1 VKEMESIQLKITGMK
16 CGGCVSTV
24 EKLLI
29 NSDGI
34 ENVSVNLLTESAY
47 FEIINTNFEIETVL
61 ETLKE
66 EGFPST
72 VYINDFSK
80 KINKSELEKKK
91 KWNNQWQKLTFAL
104 LLLLFSGLGHL
115 AEGKYINLPILGN
128 IFFHASL
135 ATLALI
141 LPGRQII
148 INGFKAFI
156 KNRPDMDSLVA
167 LGVTSAYITSILSLI
182 LPTFGFP
189 CFFNEPVML
198 LGFILVGRFLEERAR
213 YQTGSSIGEL
223 LDLQPEMA
231 NIYTDDNQIKSIRV
245 NALKPNQ
252 EIRVLAGD
260 RVPAD
265 CIVIQ
270 GNSYVDVSHI
280 TGESKP
286 IEVKEGENLVNG
298 SLNLNSTL
306 RLKVQKVGKDSSLAK
321 LVNLIESV
329 NAKKPSIQ
337 RMADKIAGKFTYFV
351 LAFAIFSFFFW
362 WKGAK
367 QIWPDLLIHSH
378 NELISNSIHTLH
390 SSLGSNAENFLSLAI
405 QLSIAVLVIAC
416 PCALGLATPT
426 VITVASGKAAKKG
439 VLFKGGDKIEM
450 ASKINHIIFD
460 KTGTLTKGRPF
471 IVDYKHNNDHSFLL
485 KIAASLESE
494 SRHPIAKALTQ
505 EAKKQKLSFFPIKKI
520 TTETGRGISGELH
533 SIDGEINIGN
543 IDWLIS
549 KGIII
554 DNHAKKSIETEETK
568 TNTIIGVSIKKN
580 LLGFILLGDLM
591 REDSIKT
598 VQNLRKNKFK
608 ISILSGDRKQT
619 VVTLAKQIG
628 CKENEVRWEL
638 LPQMKLK
645 CIENFKL
652 DNKVAM
658 IGDGINDV
666 PALASSDLGIAVGSG
681 TQIAK
686 ANADVLLMGDQ
697 LNALPYAFNLAKKT
711 IRKIKQNLIWA
722 FGYNLIAIPIA
733 AGILFPKYGIL
744 LTPSMAA
751 LLMATSSITVVINA
765 LSLD

>member
-1 VKEMESIQLKITGMK
+1 MESIQLSITGMK

-24 EKLLI
+24 EKILN

-47 FEIINTNFEIETVL
+47 FEITQKHIAIEAVL
-61 ETLKE
+61 KNLKE
-66 EGFPST
+66 NGFPSKI
-72 VYINDFSK
+72 YINDFSK
-80 KINKSELEKKK
+80 KINKAELEKKK
-91 KWNNQWQKLTFAL
+91 NWNNQWKKLTFAL
-104 LLLLFSGLGHL
+104 FLLLFSGLGHL
-115 AEGKYINLPILGN
+115 AEGRYISFPILGN

-135 ATLALI
+135 ATLAL
-141 LPGRQII
+141 LFPGRGII
-148 INGFKAFI
+148 INGFKSFI

-167 LGVTSAYITSILSLI
+167 LGVTSAYITSLLSLI
-182 LPTFGFP
+182 FPATGFP

-198 LGFILVGRFLEERAR
+198 LGFILIGRFLEERAR

-223 LDLQPEMA
+223 LDLQPEIA
-231 NIYTDDNQIKSIRV
+231 NIYTKDNQIKSIRV
-245 NALKPNQ
+245 NTLRPSQ
-252 EIRVLAGD
+252 EIQVLAGD

-265 CIVIQ
+265 CIVTQ

-286 IEVKEGENLVNG
+286 IEVKEGDNLSSG

-306 RLKVQKVGKDSSLAK
+306 RLKVQKVGGDSSLAK

-329 NAKKPSIQ
+329 NARKPRIQ
-337 RMADKIAGKFTYFV
+337 RIADEIAGKFTYFV
-351 LAFAIFSFFFW
+351 LIFATLTFFFW
-362 WKGAK
+362 WKGARN
-367 QIWPDLLIHSH
+367 IWPDLLSH
-378 NELISNSIHTLH
+378 NHQFITHSSHTLH

-460 KTGTLTKGRPF
+460 KTGTLTKGKPF
-471 IVDYKHNNDHSFLL
+471 IVNYKNNDDYSFLL
-485 KIAASLESE
+485 KIAASLEKE
-494 SRHPIAKALTQ
+494 SRHPIANALIR
-505 EAKKQKLSFFPIKKI
+505 EAKKQNLSLFPIKKI
-520 TTETGRGISGELH
+520 VTHSGRGISGELE
-533 SIDGEINIGN
+533 SIDGLINIGN
-543 IDWLIS
+543 IEWLLS

-554 DNHAKKSIETEETK
+554 DSDAKEVIENEETK
-568 TNTIIGVSIKKN
+568 TNTIIGVSIKDK
-580 LLGFILLGDLM
+580 LLGFIFLGDLL
-591 REDSIKT
+591 RDDSIET

-608 ISILSGDRKQT
+608 INILSGDRKQT
-619 VVTLAKQIG
+619 VLALAKKIG
-628 CKENEVRWEL
+628 FKETEVKWDL
-638 LPQMKLK
+638 LPEMKLK
-645 CIENFKL
+645 TIENLKM

-686 ANADVLLMGDQ
+686 ANADVVLMGDQ
-697 LNALPYAFNLAKKT
+697 LNGLPYALNLAKKT
-711 IRKIKQNLIWA
+711 IRKIKQNLTWA
-722 FGYNLIAIPIA
+722 FGYNLLAIPLA

-744 LTPSMAA
+744 LTPSIAA
-751 LLMATSSITVVINA
+751 LLMAISSITVVINA

>member
-1 VKEMESIQLKITGMK
+1 MESIQLNINGMK
-16 CGGCVSTV
+16 CGGCVNTV
-24 EKLLI
+24 ENILK

-47 FEIINTNFEIETVL
+47 FEITQKHIEIEAVL
-61 ETLKE
+61 KNLKE
-66 EGFPST
+66 NGFPSKI
-72 VYINDFSK
+72 YINDFSK
-80 KINKSELEKKK
+80 KINKAELEKKK
-91 KWNNQWQKLTFAL
+91 SWNNQWKKLTFAL

-115 AEGKYINLPILGN
+115 AEGRYINFPKLGN

-135 ATLALI
+135 ATLALL
-141 LPGRQII
+141 LPGRGII
-148 INGFKAFI
+148 INGFKSFI

-167 LGVTSAYITSILSLI
+167 LGVISAYTTSLLSLI
-182 LPTFGFP
+182 FPATGFP

-198 LGFILVGRFLEERAR
+198 LGFILIGRYLEERAR

-231 NIYTDDNQIKSIRV
+231 NIFTEDNQIKSVRV
-245 NALKPNQ
+245 NTLRPEQ
-252 EIRVLAGD
+252 EIQVLAGD

-265 CIVIQ
+265 CIVTR
-270 GNSYVDVSHI
+270 GNSYVFVSLI
-280 TGESKP
+280 TGESKAV
-286 IEVKEGENLVNG
+286 EVKEGENLSSG

-306 RLKVQKVGKDSSLAK
+306 RLKVLRVGGDSSLAK

-329 NAKKPSIQ
+329 NARKPRIQSI
-337 RMADKIAGKFTYFV
+337 ADEIAGKFTYFV
-351 LAFAIFSFFFW
+351 LIFATLTFFFW

-367 QIWPDLLIHSH
+367 NIWPDLLSH
-378 NELISNSIHTLH
+378 NHELITHSSHTLH

-450 ASKINHIIFD
+450 ASKINQIIFD
-460 KTGTLTKGRPF
+460 KTGTLTKGKPF
-471 IVDYKHNNDHSFLL
+471 IVDYKNNDDHSFLL
-485 KIAASLESE
+485 RVAASLEKE
-494 SRHPIAKALTQ
+494 SRHPIADALIQ
-505 EAKKQKLSFFPIKKI
+505 EAKNQNLSLFPIKKI
-520 TTETGRGISGELH
+520 FTHSGRGISGELE
-533 SIDGEINIGN
+533 SIDGLINIGN
-543 IDWLIS
+543 IEWLLS

-554 DNHAKKSIETEETK
+554 DSDAKKVIENEETK
-568 TNTIIGVSIKKN
+568 TNTIIGVSIKDK
-580 LLGFILLGDLM
+580 LLGFILLGDLL
-591 REDSIKT
+591 RDDSIKT
-598 VQNLRKNKFK
+598 VQNLRENKFK
-608 ISILSGDRKQT
+608 INILSGDRKLT
-619 VVTLAKQIG
+619 VLALAKKIG
-628 CKENEVRWEL
+628 CKETEVKWDL
-638 LPQMKLK
+638 LPEMKLK
-645 CIENFKL
+645 TIENFKI

-686 ANADVLLMGDQ
+686 ANADVVLMGDQ
-697 LNALPYAFNLAKKT
+697 LNGLPYALNLAKKT

-722 FGYNLIAIPIA
+722 FGYNLLAIPLA

-744 LTPSMAA
+744 LTPSIAA
-751 LLMATSSITVVINA
+751 LLMAISSITVVINA

>member
-1 VKEMESIQLKITGMK
+1 MESVQLSITGMK

-24 EKLLI
+24 EKILN

-47 FEIINTNFEIETVL
+47 FEITQKHIEIETVL
-61 ETLKE
+61 KNLKKN
-66 EGFPST
+66 GFPSK

-80 KINKSELEKKK
+80 KINKAELEKKK
-91 KWNNQWQKLTFAL
+91 KWNNQWKKLTFAL

-115 AEGKYINLPILGN
+115 AEGRYLNFPILGS

-135 ATLALI
+135 ATLAL
-141 LPGRQII
+141 LFPGRGII
-148 INGFKAFI
+148 INGFKSFI

-167 LGVTSAYITSILSLI
+167 LGVTSAYTTSLLSLI
-182 LPTFGFP
+182 FPATGFP

-198 LGFILVGRFLEERAR
+198 LGFILIGRFLEERAR

-231 NIYTDDNQIKSIRV
+231 NIFTEDNKIKSIRV
-245 NALKPNQ
+245 NTLRPDQ
-252 EIRVLAGD
+252 EIQVLAGD

-265 CIVIQ
+265 CIVTQ

-286 IEVKEGENLVNG
+286 IEVKEGGNLSSG

-306 RLKVQKVGKDSSLAK
+306 KLKVQKVGGDSSLAK

-329 NAKKPSIQ
+329 NARKPRIQ
-337 RMADKIAGKFTYFV
+337 RIADEIAGKFTYFV
-351 LAFAIFSFFFW
+351 LIFATLTFFFW
-362 WKGAK
+362 WKGARN
-367 QIWPDLLIHSH
+367 IWPDLLINNHQFITHS
-378 NELISNSIHTLH
+378 SHTLH

-460 KTGTLTKGRPF
+460 KTGTLTKGKPF
-471 IVDYKHNNDHSFLL
+471 IVDYKNNDDHSFLL
-485 KIAASLESE
+485 RIAASLEKE
-494 SRHPIAKALTQ
+494 SRHPIADALIQ
-505 EAKKQKLSFFPIKKI
+505 EAKKQNLSLFPIKKI
-520 TTETGRGISGELH
+520 FTYSGRGISGELD
-533 SIDGEINIGN
+533 SIDGLINIGN
-543 IDWLIS
+543 IEWLLS

-554 DNHAKKSIETEETK
+554 DSDAKKVIENEETK
-568 TNTIIGVSIKKN
+568 TNTIIGVSIKDK
-580 LLGFILLGDLM
+580 LLGFIFLGDLL
-591 REDSIKT
+591 RDDSIKT
-598 VQNLRKNKFK
+598 VQNLRENKFK
-608 ISILSGDRKQT
+608 INILSGDRKQT
-619 VVTLAKQIG
+619 VLALAKKIG
-628 CKENEVRWEL
+628 CKETEVKWDL
-638 LPQMKLK
+638 LPEMKLK
-645 CIENFKL
+645 TIEKL
-652 DNKVAM
+652 KINNKVAM

-686 ANADVLLMGDQ
+686 ANADVVLMGDQ
-697 LNALPYAFNLAKKT
+697 LNGLPYALNLSKKT
-711 IRKIKQNLIWA
+711 LRKIKQNLTWA
-722 FGYNLIAIPIA
+722 FGYNLLAIPLA

-744 LTPSMAA
+744 LTPSIAA
-751 LLMATSSITVVINA
+751 LLMAISSITVVINA

>member
-1 VKEMESIQLKITGMK
+1 MESIQLSITGMK

-24 EKLLI
+24 EKILK

-47 FEIINTNFEIETVL
+47 FEITQKQIELEAVL
-61 ETLKE
+61 ENLKE
-66 EGFPST
+66 NGFPSKI
-72 VYINDFSK
+72 YINDFSK
-80 KINKSELEKKK
+80 KINKAELEKKK

-115 AEGKYINLPILGN
+115 AEGGYISFPILGN

-135 ATLALI
+135 ATLAL
-141 LPGRQII
+141 LFPGREII
-148 INGFKAFI
+148 INGFKSFI
-156 KNRPDMDSLVA
+156 KNHPDMDSLVA
-167 LGVTSAYITSILSLI
+167 LGVTSAYMTSFLSLI
-182 LPTFGFP
+182 FPSTGFP

-198 LGFILVGRFLEERAR
+198 LGFILIGRFLEERAR
-213 YQTGSSIGEL
+213 YQTSSSIGEL
-223 LDLQPEMA
+223 LDLQPEVA
-231 NIYTDDNQIKSIRV
+231 NIYTEDNQIKSIRV

-252 EIRVLAGD
+252 EIQVLAGD
-260 RVPAD
+260 RIPAD

-270 GNSYVDVSHI
+270 GNSYIDVSHI

-286 IEVKEGENLVNG
+286 IEVKEGENLSSG

-306 RLKVQKVGKDSSLAK
+306 KLRVQKVGGESSLAK

-329 NAKKPSIQ
+329 NANKAPIQ
-337 RMADKIAGKFTYFV
+337 RIADKVAGKFTYFV
-351 LAFAIFSFFFW
+351 LLFATLSFFFW
-362 WKGAK
+362 WKVAK
-367 QIWPDLLIHSH
+367 QIWPDLLIHNH
-378 NELISNSIHTLH
+378 HHLLTNSSHTLH

-450 ASKINHIIFD
+450 ASKIDHIIFD
-460 KTGTLTKGRPF
+460 KTGTLTKGKPY
-471 IVDYKHNNDHSFLL
+471 IVDYKNSDDQLFLL
-485 KIAASLESE
+485 RVAASLEKE
-494 SRHPIAKALTQ
+494 SRHPIANALIQ
-505 EAKKQKLSFFPIKKI
+505 EAQKQNLSLFPIKKI
-520 TTETGRGISGELH
+520 ITESGRGISGELA
-533 SIDGEINIGN
+533 SIEGVINIGN
-543 IDWLIS
+543 VEWLMS

-554 DNHAKKSIETEETK
+554 DSNAKKSIENEDTQ
-568 TNTIIGVSIKKN
+568 TNTIIGVSIKDK
-580 LLGFILLGDLM
+580 LLGLILLGDLL

-598 VQNLRKNKFK
+598 VQTLRKSKFK
-608 ISILSGDRKQT
+608 INILSGDRKQT
-619 VVTLAKQIG
+619 VLALAKKIG
-628 CKENEVRWEL
+628 CKEKEVKWDL
-638 LPQMKLK
+638 LPQMKLDI
-645 CIENFKL
+645 IENLKIN
-652 DNKVAM
+652 NKVAM

-686 ANADVLLMGDQ
+686 ANADIVLMGDQ
-697 LNALPYAFNLAKKT
+697 LNGLTYALNLAKKT

-722 FGYNLIAIPIA
+722 FGYNLLAIPIA

-744 LTPSMAA
+744 LTPSIAA
-751 LLMATSSITVVINA
+751 LLMAISSITVVFNA

>member
-1 VKEMESIQLKITGMK
+1 MESIQLSITGMK

-24 EKLLI
+24 EKILK

-47 FEIINTNFEIETVL
+47 FEINKQHIEVETVL
-61 ETLKE
+61 QNLKE
-66 EGFPST
+66 NGFPSKIF
-72 VYINDFSK
+72 INDFAE

-115 AEGKYINLPILGN
+115 AEGGYISFPILGN

-135 ATLALI
+135 ATLAL
-141 LPGRQII
+141 LFPGREII
-148 INGFKAFI
+148 INGFKSFI
-156 KNRPDMDSLVA
+156 KNHPDMDSLVA
-167 LGVTSAYITSILSLI
+167 LGVTSAYMTSFLSLI
-182 LPTFGFP
+182 FPSTGFP

-198 LGFILVGRFLEERAR
+198 LGFILIGRFLEERAR
-213 YQTGSSIGEL
+213 YQTSSSIGEL
-223 LDLQPEMA
+223 LDLQPEVA
-231 NIYTDDNQIKSIRV
+231 NIYTEDNQIKSIRV

-252 EIRVLAGD
+252 EIQVLAGD
-260 RVPAD
+260 RIPAD

-270 GNSYVDVSHI
+270 GNSYIDVSHI

-286 IEVKEGENLVNG
+286 VEVKKGENLSSG

-306 RLKVQKVGKDSSLAK
+306 KLRVQKVGGESSLAK

-329 NAKKPSIQ
+329 NANKAPIQ
-337 RMADKIAGKFTYFV
+337 RIADKVAGKFTYFV
-351 LAFAIFSFFFW
+351 LLFATLSFFFW
-362 WKGAK
+362 WKVAK
-367 QIWPDLLIHSH
+367 QIWPNLLIHNH
-378 NELISNSIHTLH
+378 HQLLTNSSHTLH

-450 ASKINHIIFD
+450 ASKIDHIIFD
-460 KTGTLTKGRPF
+460 KTGTLTKGKPH
-471 IVDYKHNNDHSFLL
+471 IVDYKNSNDQLFLL
-485 KIAASLESE
+485 RVAASLEKE
-494 SRHPIAKALTQ
+494 SRHPIANALIQ
-505 EAKKQKLSFFPIKKI
+505 EAQKQNLSLFPIKKI
-520 TTETGRGISGELH
+520 ITESGRGISGELA
-533 SIDGEINIGN
+533 SIEGVINIGN
-543 IDWLIS
+543 VEWLMS

-554 DNHAKKSIETEETK
+554 DSNAKKSIENEDTQ
-568 TNTIIGVSIKKN
+568 TNTIIGVSIKDK
-580 LLGFILLGDLM
+580 LLGLILLGDLL

-598 VQNLRKNKFK
+598 VQTLRKSKFK
-608 ISILSGDRKQT
+608 INILSGDRKQT
-619 VVTLAKQIG
+619 VLALAKKIG
-628 CKENEVRWEL
+628 CKEKEVKWDL
-638 LPQMKLK
+638 LPQMKLDI
-645 CIENFKL
+645 IENLKIN
-652 DNKVAM
+652 NKVAM

-686 ANADVLLMGDQ
+686 ANADIVLMGDQ
-697 LNALPYAFNLAKKT
+697 LNGLTYALNLAKKT

-722 FGYNLIAIPIA
+722 FGYNLLAIPIA

-744 LTPSMAA
+744 LTPSIAA
-751 LLMATSSITVVINA
+751 LLMAISSITVVFNA

>member
-1 VKEMESIQLKITGMK
+1 MESIQLSITGMK

-24 EKLLI
+24 EKILK

-47 FEIINTNFEIETVL
+47 FEINKQHIEVETVL
-61 ETLKE
+61 QNLKE
-66 EGFPST
+66 NGFPSKIF
-72 VYINDFSK
+72 INDFAE

-115 AEGKYINLPILGN
+115 AEGGYISFPILGN

-135 ATLALI
+135 ATLTL
-141 LPGRQII
+141 LFPGREII
-148 INGFKAFI
+148 INGFKSFI
-156 KNRPDMDSLVA
+156 KNHPDMDSLVA
-167 LGVTSAYITSILSLI
+167 LGVTSAYMTSFLSLI
-182 LPTFGFP
+182 FPSTGFP

-198 LGFILVGRFLEERAR
+198 LGFILIGRFLEERAR
-213 YQTGSSIGEL
+213 YQTSSSIGEL
-223 LDLQPEMA
+223 LDLQPEVA
-231 NIYTDDNQIKSIRV
+231 NIYTEDNQIKSIRV

-252 EIRVLAGD
+252 EIQVLAGD
-260 RVPAD
+260 RIPAD

-270 GNSYVDVSHI
+270 GNSYIDVSHI

-286 IEVKEGENLVNG
+286 VEVKKGENLSSG

-306 RLKVQKVGKDSSLAK
+306 KLRVQKVGGESSLAK

-329 NAKKPSIQ
+329 NANKAPIQ
-337 RMADKIAGKFTYFV
+337 RIADKVAGKFTYFV
-351 LAFAIFSFFFW
+351 LLFATLSFFFW
-362 WKGAK
+362 WKVAK
-367 QIWPDLLIHSH
+367 QIWPDLLIHNH
-378 NELISNSIHTLH
+378 HQLLTNSSHTLH

-450 ASKINHIIFD
+450 ASKIDHIIFD
-460 KTGTLTKGRPF
+460 KTGTLTKGKPY
-471 IVDYKHNNDHSFLL
+471 IVDYKNSNDQLFLL
-485 KIAASLESE
+485 RVAASLEKE
-494 SRHPIAKALTQ
+494 SRHPIANALIQ
-505 EAKKQKLSFFPIKKI
+505 EAQKQNLSLFPIKKI
-520 TTETGRGISGELH
+520 ITESGRGISGELA
-533 SIDGEINIGN
+533 SIEGVINIGN
-543 IDWLIS
+543 VEWLMS

-554 DNHAKKSIETEETK
+554 DSNAKKSIENEDTQ
-568 TNTIIGVSIKKN
+568 TNTIIGVSIKDK
-580 LLGFILLGDLM
+580 LLGLILLGDLL

-598 VQNLRKNKFK
+598 VQTLRKSKFK
-608 ISILSGDRKQT
+608 INILSGDRKQT
-619 VVTLAKQIG
+619 VLALAKKIG
-628 CKENEVRWEL
+628 CKEKEVKWDL
-638 LPQMKLK
+638 LPQMKLDI
-645 CIENFKL
+645 IENLKIN
-652 DNKVAM
+652 NKVAM

-686 ANADVLLMGDQ
+686 ANADIVLMGDQ
-697 LNALPYAFNLAKKT
+697 LNGLTYALNLAKKT

-722 FGYNLIAIPIA
+722 FGYNLLAIPIA

-744 LTPSMAA
+744 LTPSIAA
-751 LLMATSSITVVINA
+751 LLMAISSITVVFNA

>member
-1 VKEMESIQLKITGMK
+1 MESIQLSVTGMK

-24 EKLLI
+24 EKILN

-47 FEIINTNFEIETVL
+47 FEITQKHIEIESVL
-61 ETLKE
+61 KNLKE
-66 EGFPST
+66 NGFPSKI
-72 VYINDFSK
+72 YINDFSK
-80 KINKSELEKKK
+80 KINKAELEKKK
-91 KWNNQWQKLTFAL
+91 KWNNQWKKLTFAL

-115 AEGKYINLPILGN
+115 AEGRYINFPILGN

-135 ATLALI
+135 ATLAL
-141 LPGRQII
+141 LFPGRGII
-148 INGFKAFI
+148 INGFKSFI

-167 LGVTSAYITSILSLI
+167 LGVTSAYITSLLSLI
-182 LPTFGFP
+182 FPATGFP

-198 LGFILVGRFLEERAR
+198 LGFILIGRFLEERAR

-231 NIYTDDNQIKSIRV
+231 NIYTEDNQIKSIRV
-245 NALKPNQ
+245 NTLRPNQ
-252 EIRVLAGD
+252 EIQVLAGD

-265 CIVIQ
+265 CIVTR

-286 IEVKEGENLVNG
+286 IEVKEGENLSSG

-306 RLKVQKVGKDSSLAK
+306 RLKVQKVGGDSSLAK

-329 NAKKPSIQ
+329 NARKPRIQSI
-337 RMADKIAGKFTYFV
+337 ADEIAGKFTYFV
-351 LAFAIFSFFFW
+351 LIFATLTFFFW
-362 WKGAK
+362 WKGARN
-367 QIWPDLLIHSH
+367 IWPDLLSH
-378 NELISNSIHTLH
+378 NNQFITHSSHTLH

-460 KTGTLTKGRPF
+460 KTGTLTKGKPF
-471 IVDYKHNNDHSFLL
+471 IVDYKNNDDHSFLL
-485 KIAASLESE
+485 KIAASLEKE
-494 SRHPIAKALTQ
+494 SRHPIADALIQ
-505 EAKKQKLSFFPIKKI
+505 EAKKQNLSLFPIKKI
-520 TTETGRGISGELH
+520 FTHSGRGISGELE
-533 SIDGEINIGN
+533 SIDGLINIGN
-543 IDWLIS
+543 IEWLLS

-554 DNHAKKSIETEETK
+554 DSDAKKVIENEETK
-568 TNTIIGVSIKKN
+568 TNTIIGVSIKDK
-580 LLGFILLGDLM
+580 LLGFILLGDLL
-591 REDSIKT
+591 RDDSIKT
-598 VQNLRKNKFK
+598 VQNLRENKFK
-608 ISILSGDRKQT
+608 INILSGDRKQT
-619 VVTLAKQIG
+619 VLALAKKIG
-628 CKENEVRWEL
+628 CKETEVKWDL
-638 LPQMKLK
+638 LPEMKLK
-645 CIENFKL
+645 TIENLKIN
-652 DNKVAM
+652 NKVAM

-686 ANADVLLMGDQ
+686 ANADVVLMGDQ
-697 LNALPYAFNLAKKT
+697 LNGLPYALNLAKKT
-711 IRKIKQNLIWA
+711 IRKIKQNLTWA
-722 FGYNLIAIPIA
+722 FGYNLLAIPLA

-744 LTPSMAA
+744 LTPSIAA
-751 LLMATSSITVVINA
+751 LLMAISSITVVINA

>member
-1 VKEMESIQLKITGMK
+1 MESIQLSITGMK

-24 EKLLI
+24 EKILK

-47 FEIINTNFEIETVL
+47 FEINKQHIEVETVL
-61 ETLKE
+61 QNLKE
-66 EGFPST
+66 NGFPSKIF
-72 VYINDFSK
+72 INDFAE

-115 AEGKYINLPILGN
+115 AEGGYISLPILGN

-135 ATLALI
+135 ATLAL
-141 LPGRQII
+141 LFPGREII
-148 INGFKAFI
+148 INGFKSFI
-156 KNRPDMDSLVA
+156 KNHPDMDSLVA
-167 LGVTSAYITSILSLI
+167 LGVTSAYMTSFLSLI
-182 LPTFGFP
+182 FPSTGFP

-198 LGFILVGRFLEERAR
+198 LGFILIGRFLEERAR
-213 YQTGSSIGEL
+213 YQTSSSIGEL
-223 LDLQPEMA
+223 LDLQPEVA
-231 NIYTDDNQIKSIRV
+231 NIYTEDNQIKSIRV

-252 EIRVLAGD
+252 EIQVLAGD
-260 RVPAD
+260 RIPAD

-270 GNSYVDVSHI
+270 GNSYIDVSHI

-286 IEVKEGENLVNG
+286 VEVKKGENLSSG

-306 RLKVQKVGKDSSLAK
+306 KLRVQKVGGESSLAK

-329 NAKKPSIQ
+329 NANKAPIQ
-337 RMADKIAGKFTYFV
+337 RIADKVAGKFTYFV
-351 LAFAIFSFFFW
+351 LLFATLSFFFW
-362 WKGAK
+362 WKVAK
-367 QIWPDLLIHSH
+367 QIWPDLLIHNH
-378 NELISNSIHTLH
+378 HQLLTNSSHTLH

-450 ASKINHIIFD
+450 ASKIDHIIFD
-460 KTGTLTKGRPF
+460 KTGTLTKGKPY
-471 IVDYKHNNDHSFLL
+471 IVDYKNSNDQLFLL
-485 KIAASLESE
+485 RVAASLEKE
-494 SRHPIAKALTQ
+494 SRHPIANALIQ
-505 EAKKQKLSFFPIKKI
+505 EAQKQNLSLFPIKKI
-520 TTETGRGISGELH
+520 ITESGRGISGELA
-533 SIDGEINIGN
+533 SIEGVINIGN
-543 IDWLIS
+543 VEWLMS

-554 DNHAKKSIETEETK
+554 DSNAKKSIENEDTQ
-568 TNTIIGVSIKKN
+568 TNTIIGVSIKDK
-580 LLGFILLGDLM
+580 LLGLILLGDLL

-598 VQNLRKNKFK
+598 VQTLRKSKFK
-608 ISILSGDRKQT
+608 INILSGDRKQT
-619 VVTLAKQIG
+619 VLALAKKIG
-628 CKENEVRWEL
+628 CKEKEVKWDL
-638 LPQMKLK
+638 LPQMKLDI
-645 CIENFKL
+645 IENLKIN
-652 DNKVAM
+652 NKVAM

-686 ANADVLLMGDQ
+686 ANADIVLMGDQ
-697 LNALPYAFNLAKKT
+697 LNGLTYALNLAKKT

-722 FGYNLIAIPIA
+722 FGYNLLAIPIA

-744 LTPSMAA
+744 LTPSIAA
-751 LLMATSSITVVINA
+751 LLMAISSITVVFNA

>member
-1 VKEMESIQLKITGMK
+1 MESIQLSITGMK

-24 EKLLI
+24 EKILN

-47 FEIINTNFEIETVL
+47 FEINQKNIEIETVL
-61 ETLKE
+61 KNLKE
-66 EGFPST
+66 NGFPSEI
-72 VYINDFSK
+72 YINDFSK
-80 KINKSELEKKK
+80 RINKEELEKKK
-91 KWNNQWQKLTFAL
+91 QWNKQWQKLTFAL
-104 LLLLFSGLGHL
+104 LLLLFSVLGHL
-115 AEGKYINLPILGN
+115 AEGRFINLPILGN

-135 ATLALI
+135 ATLALL
-141 LPGRQII
+141 LPGREII
-148 INGFKAFI
+148 IKGFKSFI
-156 KNRPDMDSLVA
+156 NNRPDMDSLVA
-167 LGVTSAYITSILSLI
+167 LGVTSAYLTSLLSLI
-182 LPTFGFP
+182 FPSTGFP

-198 LGFILVGRFLEERAR
+198 LGFILIGRLLEERAR
-213 YQTGSSIGEL
+213 YQTSSSIGEL

-231 NIYTDDNQIKSIRV
+231 NIYTEDNKIKTLRV
-245 NALKPNQ
+245 NALKPDQ
-252 EIRVLAGD
+252 EIQVLAGD
-260 RVPAD
+260 RIPAD

-286 IEVKEGENLVNG
+286 IEVKEGENLSSG

-306 RLKVQKVGKDSSLAK
+306 RLKVEKVGGDSSLAK
-321 LVNLIESV
+321 LVSLIESV
-329 NAKKPSIQ
+329 NANKPPIQ
-337 RMADKIAGKFTYFV
+337 RIADKIAGKFTYFV
-351 LAFAIFSFFFW
+351 LIFATLSFFFW

-367 QIWPDLLIHSH
+367 QIWPDLLIHNH
-378 NELISNSIHTLH
+378 HQFITNSTHTLH

-439 VLFKGGDKIEM
+439 VLFKGGDKIEI

-460 KTGTLTKGRPF
+460 KTGTLTMGKPF
-471 IVDYKHNNDHSFLL
+471 IVDYKTNNDPFFLL
-485 KIAASLESE
+485 RVAASLEKE
-494 SRHPIAKALTQ
+494 SRHPIANALIQ
-505 EAKKQKLSFFPIKKI
+505 EAKEQNLSLFSIKKI
-520 TTETGRGISGELH
+520 FTESGRGISGELN
-533 SIDGEINIGN
+533 SIDGLINIGN
-543 IDWLIS
+543 VEWLLS
-549 KGIII
+549 KGIVI
-554 DNHAKKSIETEETK
+554 DSNAKKIIENKDTQ
-568 TNTIIGVSIKKN
+568 TNTIIGVSIKDK
-580 LLGFILLGDLM
+580 LFGFILLGDLL
-591 REDSIKT
+591 RGDSIET
-598 VQNLRKNKFK
+598 VQTLRNDKFK
-608 ISILSGDRKQT
+608 INILSGDRKQA
-619 VVTLAKQIG
+619 VLALAQKIG
-628 CKENEVRWEL
+628 LKETEVKWDL

-645 CIENFKL
+645 MIENLKIN
-652 DNKVAM
+652 NKVAM

-686 ANADVLLMGDQ
+686 ANADVVLMGDQ
-697 LNALPYAFNLAKKT
+697 LNGLPYALNLAKKT

-744 LTPSMAA
+744 LTPSIAA

-765 LSLD
+765 LSLE

>member
-1 VKEMESIQLKITGMK
+1 MESIQLSITGMK

-24 EKLLI
+24 EKILK

-47 FEIINTNFEIETVL
+47 FEITQKHIEIDKVL
-61 ETLKE
+61 KNLKE
-66 EGFPST
+66 NGFPSKI
-72 VYINDFSK
+72 YINDFSK
-80 KINKSELEKKK
+80 KINKAELEKKK
-91 KWNNQWQKLTFAL
+91 KWNNQWKKLTFAL

-115 AEGKYINLPILGN
+115 AEGRYINFPILGN

-135 ATLALI
+135 ATLAL
-141 LPGRQII
+141 LFPGRGII
-148 INGFKAFI
+148 INGFKSFI

-167 LGVTSAYITSILSLI
+167 LGVTSAYITSLLSLI
-182 LPTFGFP
+182 FPATGFP

-198 LGFILVGRFLEERAR
+198 LGFILIGRYLEERAR

-231 NIYTDDNQIKSIRV
+231 NIYTEDNQIKSIRV
-245 NALKPNQ
+245 NTLRPDQ
-252 EIRVLAGD
+252 EIQVLAGD

-265 CIVIQ
+265 CIVTR

-286 IEVKEGENLVNG
+286 IEVKEGENLSSG

-306 RLKVQKVGKDSSLAK
+306 RLKVQKVGGDSSLAK

-329 NAKKPSIQ
+329 NARKPRIQ
-337 RMADKIAGKFTYFV
+337 RIADEIAGKFTYFV
-351 LAFAIFSFFFW
+351 LIFATLTFFFW
-362 WKGAK
+362 WKGARN
-367 QIWPDLLIHSH
+367 IWPDLLSH
-378 NELISNSIHTLH
+378 NHQFITHSSHTLH

-460 KTGTLTKGRPF
+460 KTGTLTKGKPF
-471 IVDYKHNNDHSFLL
+471 IVDYKNNDDHSFLL
-485 KIAASLESE
+485 KIAASLEKE
-494 SRHPIAKALTQ
+494 SRHPIADALIQ
-505 EAKKQKLSFFPIKKI
+505 EAKKQNLSLFPIKKI
-520 TTETGRGISGELH
+520 FTHSGRGISGELE
-533 SIDGEINIGN
+533 SIDGLINIGN
-543 IDWLIS
+543 IEWLLS

-554 DNHAKKSIETEETK
+554 DSDAKKVIENEETK
-568 TNTIIGVSIKKN
+568 TNTIIGVSIKDK
-580 LLGFILLGDLM
+580 LLGFILLGDLL
-591 REDSIKT
+591 RDDSIKT
-598 VQNLRKNKFK
+598 VQNLRENKFK
-608 ISILSGDRKQT
+608 INILSGDRKQT
-619 VVTLAKQIG
+619 VLALAKKIG
-628 CKENEVRWEL
+628 CKETEVKWDL
-638 LPQMKLK
+638 LPEMKLK
-645 CIENFKL
+645 TIENLKIN
-652 DNKVAM
+652 NKVAM

-686 ANADVLLMGDQ
+686 ANADVVLMGDQ
-697 LNALPYAFNLAKKT
+697 LNGLPYALNLAKKT
-711 IRKIKQNLIWA
+711 IRKIKQNLTWA
-722 FGYNLIAIPIA
+722 FGYNLLAIPLA

-744 LTPSMAA
+744 LTPSIAA
-751 LLMATSSITVVINA
+751 LLMAISSITVVINA